1 MIDLALVDFGN
12 TLADETF
19 MRRDGDQFPTWTTDY
34 VAVVDELRHDWDTG
48 RLSSQQIAQH
58 VADRLAASPEA
69 VHRHMLELC
78 RSLTFY
84 PAINEALRRR
94 RARSGRQAL
103 VTVNPDLF
111 DHIAR
116 IHALHDRF
124 DVIVA
129 SWKHG
134 TDDKTE
140 LCHRAL
146 ALLGD
151 VEPDRTVLIDNL
163 PGHINAW
170 MRAGGHGYVFRDDA
184 TFVDDVRHQ
193 RVPGFLTA
201 DVAST
206 SPQPAPRHA
215 PVPNDLVDRV
225 HEGPWLAA
233 PARHGNTAATTPPSE
248 PAGD

>member
-1 MIDLALVDFGN
+1 MAAEHRRILSPVGQNRPVIDVALVDFGN

-48 RLSSQQIAQH
+48 RLSSQQIAQR

-69 VHRHMLELC
+69 VHHHMLELC

-84 PAINEALRRR
+84 PAINDALRRR
-94 RARSGRQAL
+94 RARGGRQAL

-116 IHALHDRF
+116 IHALHQGF
-124 DVIVA
+124 DVVVA
-129 SWKHG
+129 SWEHG
-134 TDDKTE
+134 TDNKAE

-146 ALLGD
+146 HLIGD
-151 VEPDRTVLIDNL
+151 IEPDRTVLIDNL
-163 PGHINAW
+163 PGNIDAW
-170 MRAGGHGYVFRDDA
+170 RRSGGRGYVFRDDA
-184 TFVDDVRHQ
+184 TFVDDVLHE
-193 RVPGFLTA
+193 RVPGFLAA

-206 SPQPAPRHA
+206 SPELAPGRAPR
-215 PVPNDLVDRV
+215 P
-225 HEGPWLAA
+225 
-233 PARHGNTAATTPPSE
+233 
-248 PAGD
+248 